1 MIHLRICAPW
11 IKKKCLIFEGIFR
24 KLPNSSMRKVFLV
37 ASFFFLVAIAV
48 AQQPPSAYLK
58 AKSDLEAKEYG
69 LAKLGFIPF
78 LAEEKFGALS
88 NYAAFHSAEAALQL
102 GQAPEAIEL
111 LLALKG
117 KSWEQSE
124 AQIYLLGLAYFQNN
138 QLLEGLQTMKTL
150 TREPFTGKIYRASFE
165 KLKTSSSSFL
175 ITHLNEFKENQGYT
189 AALAYVLQQ
198 KVSMSASERSTL
210 NQILQSDAQKILKD
224 RVLDVVVILPFTSN
238 SEQALSSLETN
249 NFLLELYQG
258 IALEVASLKA
268 EGGAIQ
274 LHTFDSKRDLNYLNA
289 LVKDPTVL
297 AADVIIGPIYPEET
311 ALISAFAEV
320 QKIPFIHPLSN
331 LGERF
336 EENQFSYLFR
346 PSLSSLANGVVKT
359 LKFQVWGTKIAIGY
373 SGSSRD
379 EQLGILL
386 QSQLEK
392 EGFNLVKVQKV
403 DSKNVTTFLQGLG
416 VRRGNR
422 PSVDQVILLSD
433 DPAIAQPVFS
443 LMESISTEVP
453 LLVMDSWLGFNFSNF
468 EMLEYANFY
477 FISNNTPKYHSKEM
491 NDFRNLFY
499 EKHLQF
505 PSTNSILGAELVHWI
520 HSNAEFAQD
529 FDLRP
534 SLDVKGEQPG
544 RLTWGFNFQK
554 VNNNSYSPVF
564 KLESGEL
571 IPLN

>member
-1 MIHLRICAPW
+1 
-11 IKKKCLIFEGIFR
+11 
-24 KLPNSSMRKVFLV
+24 MRKVFLV
-37 ASFFFLVAIAV
+37 ASFFFLVAFAV

-69 LAKLGFIPF
+69 LAKLGFIPY

-102 GQAPEAIEL
+102 GQASEAIEL

-150 TREPFTGKIYRASFE
+150 THEPFIGKIYRASFE

-210 NQILQSDAQKILKD
+210 NQILQSDAQRILKD
-224 RVLDVVVILPFTSN
+224 RVLDVVVILPFTTN

-359 LKFQVWGTKIAIGY
+359 LKSQVWGTKIAIGY

-505 PSTNSILGAELVHWI
+505 PSTNSFLGAELVHWI
-520 HSNAEFAQD
+520 DSNAEFAQD